1 MNLTRSPLNLQPIY
15 KRGNVIN
22 PLDLKLFSLDGAT
35 LPYVS
40 DARGLLAFFSSRRP
54 WSVDRKRQAFLSSW
68 LAHVDPGH
76 VAPRPRTSQGKRCFL
91 RRRGFFLFLFLQTGA
106 LSVFLHLSIVPVLI
120 LQVEFRFWR
129 KRLFVKALGVLPC
142 PLGPRAIMSLEEFE
156 IAVATTSI
164 SRVLLGP
171 LETSYGCFCV
181 IGSVNHK
188 RVHIVAAYSCISLKL
203 IS

>member
-15 KRGNVIN
+15 KRGNLIN
-22 PLDLKLFSLDGAT
+22 TLDLKLFSLDDAT

-91 RRRGFFLFLFLQTGA
+91 RRGFFLFLFLQTGA

-142 PLGPRAIMSLEEFE
+142 PLGPRL
-156 IAVATTSI
+156 
-164 SRVLLGP
+164 
-171 LETSYGCFCV
+171 
-181 IGSVNHK
+181 
-188 RVHIVAAYSCISLKL
+188 SCRWRSLK
-203 IS
+203 SPSPRRPFRVFCWVRWRRVTAASV